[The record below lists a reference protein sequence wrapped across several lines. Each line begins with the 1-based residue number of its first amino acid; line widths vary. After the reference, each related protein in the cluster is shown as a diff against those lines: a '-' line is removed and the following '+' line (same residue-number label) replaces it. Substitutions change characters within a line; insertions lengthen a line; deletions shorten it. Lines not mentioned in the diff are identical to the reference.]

1 MKRLFYITLVA
12 FSCLCL
18 VACGTSSPPVLPTEK
33 PIAVPSSTPAPPM
46 PISPTDTPQPT
57 FAFTPRPTLTLVPTA
72 TPEGQIFR
80 DDFNGTLQPGWAWE
94 NENPDRWHITD
105 DGWLQILAEDES
117 MLGGGPQ
124 SNLLFRDLPKGNFA
138 VTAHLIA
145 APDSNFQQAAI
156 FLYEDVH
163 SYVRIN
169 RGYCEPCFPGK
180 ANGIFVD
187 YIINDNARWS
197 GELNTQ
203 TDETDVY
210 LRLVSKD
217 KIIYAYYALAP
228 DEWQYITRLGE
239 FFEFTKVGLGVS
251 NTDNGSID
259 SDLVGS
265 YDYFEITLP

>member
-1 MKRLFYITLVA
+1 MKRLLYITLVV
-12 FSCLCL
+12 FSCLYL
-18 VACGTSSPPVLPTEK
+18 VACGQSSPPVTPKEK
-33 PIAVPSSTPAPPM
+33 PTAVPSSTLAPPM

-57 FAFTPRPTLTLVPTA
+57 FTFTPIPTLTLVPTA

-94 NENPDRWHITD
+94 NESPDRWHITE

-117 MLGGGPQ
+117 MLGGEPQ

-138 VTAHLIA
+138 VTVHLIA